1 MNQKH
6 DNISDASV
14 LIIGF
19 DNQEANALVS
29 MVRAAGVNSLETC
42 GSVAQINNCTAASS
56 AFTQIFVNFD
66 AFDDVDSAV
75 TALLTARMLRR
86 DIIFVLVSKAVA
98 RDDLSSERMFICDVT
113 LRSPVSFERM
123 CEGLLAARVNNEIFT
138 SPVSGPPDVKGLQKQ
153 NFLRKINEEILN
165 ED

>member
-42 GSVAQINNCTAASS
+42 GSVTQINNCTLASS

-138 SPVSGPPDVKGLQKQ
+138 SPVSGPPRRQGAAKAEFSPQD
-153 NFLRKINEEILN
+153 
-165 ED
+165 